1 MGLHPSTPNHAK
13 IIDEALLEEA
23 SRYID
28 YYPCS
33 LFSLGKRD
41 FSSSSTPSGQD
52 GAIVT
57 SNGGSERGCVSK
69 AIGVAGLSPLKVILA
84 DEREAEVFGL
94 LGRA

>member
-41 FSSSSTPSGQD
+41 FSSSSTPSGRD

-57 SNGGSERGCVSK
+57 TDEGSEQGCVS
-69 AIGVAGLSPLKVILA
+69 
-84 DEREAEVFGL
+84 EVVGAV
-94 LGRA
+94 G